1 MAKKKAKTKET
12 IIMIRLPDVDDRQ
25 GVGTLTIQRG
35 ELGHLQQFDYKGLT
49 LKSNIAE
56 AVGTALLK
64 LVQVEAAPP
73 PDLPAA
79 DAENSASVSTPTDTE
94 SVDDDDESVS
104 SDSLPDE
111 PEEDENPSEMAEN
124 AENPPPNPPIQSV
137 SGETAI
143 TDTDDTL
150 QETHIVK
157 PAKSPEKVS
166 VSVVAKPADTLT
178 NNQQISMF

>member
-1 MAKKKAKTKET
+1 MVKKKPSKKKELV
-12 IIMIRLPDVDDRQ
+12 IMIRIPDVDDRQ
-25 GVGTLTIQRG
+25 GVGTLAIQRG

-49 LKSNIAE
+49 LKGNIAE

-79 DAENSASVSTPTDTE
+79 DTENSASVN
-94 SVDDDDESVS
+94 

-111 PEEDENPSEMAEN
+111 AEEDENPSEMAEN
-124 AENPPPNPPIQSV
+124 PPSNPPIQSV

-150 QETHIVK
+150 QETHTVK
-157 PAKSPEKVS
+157 PAQSPEKVS
-166 VSVVAKPADTLT
+166 VSVGFATTDTLT
-178 NNQQISMF
+178 NNQQIAMF